1 VEGGHFF
8 FFHGDYDT
16 GVGIGVVALE
26 GDQPLTTSSSAAVDA
41 GAMIPPGHIQKEK
54 TPLWST
60 CSTKAVRSRR
70 EVGGFVSVLYMIDK
84 RLRVFDA
91 YAQRKRFGGDGYF
104 LLKQQVK
111 NIPGRMTGSE
121 YNGASLE
128 LFSVICY
135 NLFYSIVL

>member
-1 VEGGHFF
+1 
-8 FFHGDYDT
+8 
-16 GVGIGVVALE
+16 LE

-54 TPLWST
+54 DSFVVHLLDE
-60 CSTKAVRSRR
+60 AVRSRR

-104 LLKQQVK
+104 
-111 NIPGRMTGSE
+111 
-121 YNGASLE
+121 
-128 LFSVICY
+128 F
-135 NLFYSIVL
+135 